1 MLPTNRSVRSTGRFW
16 KSLLFGE
23 LTQFGNALEHICPN
37 DITREAIFAKKNFD
51 VVQLLCK
58 SGFGANSESSLHWG
72 FNKVSFLILVA
83 ETIPACTLSRKSWL
97 SIYGR
102 PDIGVSFLCRKVQK
116 GKFAITFSSKSE
128 SQAGIWAKR
137 IQRRW
142 KAVTVKYLVKN
153 GKSVIN
159 RGEKRKECAGA

>member
-1 MLPTNRSVRSTGRFW
+1 MLLN
-16 KSLLFGE
+16 
-23 LTQFGNALEHICPN
+23 
-37 DITREAIFAKKNFD
+37 IFAQMILPGKLFLRKKNFD

-72 FNKVSFLILVA
+72 FNKVSFLIVVA

-97 SIYGR
+97 LIYGR
-102 PDIGVSFLCRKVQK
+102 PDIGVSFLCRNVQK
-116 GKFAITFSSKSE
+116 GKFAITSSSKSE

-142 KAVTVKYLVKN
+142 KAVTSNISLKMAKVSLIEGKN
-153 GKSVIN
+153 AKNVLARKSN
-159 RGEKRKECAGA
+159 FFL

>member
-1 MLPTNRSVRSTGRFW
+1 MLPTHRSFRSTGRFW

-23 LTQFGNALEHICPN
+23 LSQFGNALKHIFSK
-37 DITREAIFAKKNFD
+37 DITQAAIFAKKKNFD

-102 PDIGVSFLCRKVQK
+102 PEREVKAISSYSIKQICDRFLDKV
-116 GKFAITFSSKSE
+116 E
-128 SQAGIWAKR
+128 SPWQ
-137 IQRRW
+137 Q
-142 KAVTVKYLVKN
+142 YQ
-153 GKSVIN
+153 SVCTLN
-159 RGEKRKECAGA
+159 C